1 MLSTIFLIIGVF
13 AFVMYIKYSLQIV
26 KNYKET
32 CKRYKRFTE
41 KGEWS

>member
-1 MLSTIFLIIGVF
+1 MLSTILLIF
-13 AFVMYIKYSLQIV
+13 AVIASAMYIRYSLQIV

-32 CKRYKRFTE
+32 RKRYKQFIE